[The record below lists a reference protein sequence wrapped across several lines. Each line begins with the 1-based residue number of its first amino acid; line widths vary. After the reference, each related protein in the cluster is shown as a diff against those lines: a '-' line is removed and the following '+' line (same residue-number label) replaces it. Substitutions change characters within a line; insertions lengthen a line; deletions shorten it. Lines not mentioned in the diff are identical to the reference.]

1 MHDTIPLERTATAA
15 ELADEADRAERARAG
30 QQRPRT
36 LHALCEQAAVLV
48 PCGQCWAP
56 RGTPCSRGASGPG
69 YHVARFAWARRR
81 GLLAEAELADVFEA
95 ADVIANDTIVR
106 DGTP

>member
-1 MHDTIPLERTATAA
+1 VH
-15 ELADEADRAERARAG
+15 
-30 QQRPRT
+30 
-36 LHALCEQAAVLV
+36 
-48 PCGQCWAP
+48 
-56 RGTPCSRGASGPG
+56 RGAVSPLRFRLSLSAAGPG
-69 YHVARFAWARRR
+69 YHVARFAQARR